1 MLSKFDWLSRCR
13 SGTELLA
20 TLKYFSDDPEIDLSQ
35 LEPGG
40 PLSAI
45 GNLCLRCRV
54 YAPAKVRKKY
64 TRYCRFCE
72 KIIERKSGAAPKS
85 FRSVVLWGY
94 VNQISR
100 RLRESKPSKSLFGIY
115 IHDDQ
120 HFLIMMHRQ
129 YLKQWLQD
137 LVIYSGLGLKGLL
150 QIFPSIG
157 EYRNLHIGDYLTWA
171 IHHEAT
177 FLMDQLRVRFYTNPH
192 QMINPKRREQE
203 GLLTYHISDFISML
217 EMVEVFRA
225 NLYPQQQKELLELLN
240 LNDPKEE
247 QFYWGRFL
255 GQLSQ
260 ETKDM
265 LSAWK
270 VRQWTKSQTEF
281 FYQLISYVI
290 LPQSN

>member
-1 MLSKFDWLSRCR
+1 MLSKFDWFRRCR

-20 TLKYFSDDPEIDLSQ
+20 TLKFFSDDPEFDLSQ
-35 LEPGG
+35 LKPGG

-45 GNLCLRCRV
+45 GNLCQRCRV
-54 YAPAKVRKKY
+54 YTPTRERKKF

-72 KIIERKSGAAPKS
+72 KIIQRKGEAAPKS
-85 FRSVVLWGY
+85 FRAVVLWGH
-94 VNQISR
+94 VNLISR

-137 LVIYSGLGLKGLL
+137 LVIYSGLSLKGLL

-177 FLMDQLRVRFYTNPH
+177 FLMDQLRIRFYTNPH

-203 GLLTYHISDFISML
+203 GLLTYTISDFISML

>member
-20 TLKYFSDDPEIDLSQ
+20 TLKFFSENPEFDLSR

-40 PLSAI
+40 PISAI
-45 GNLCLRCRV
+45 GDLCQRCRV
-54 YAPAKVRKKY
+54 YAPVKAGNRY

-72 KIIERKSGAAPKS
+72 KIIQRKGESAPKS
-85 FRSVVLWGY
+85 DHAVVLWGH
-94 VNQISR
+94 VNLISR
-100 RLRESKPSKSLFGIY
+100 RLRESKPSRGLFGIY
-115 IHDDQ
+115 IHDDH

-137 LVIYSGLGLKGLL
+137 LVIYSGLSLRGLL

-171 IHHEAT
+171 IHHETT
-177 FLMDQLRVRFYTNPH
+177 FLMDQLRIRFYTNPH
-192 QMINPKRREQE
+192 QIINPKRREQE

-281 FYQLISYVI
+281 FYQLINYVI

>member
-1 MLSKFDWLSRCR
+1 MLNKFDWLRRCR

-45 GNLCLRCRV
+45 GNLCQRCRI
-54 YAPAKVRKKY
+54 YAPVKEGKKHN
-64 TRYCRFCE
+64 RYCPFCE
-72 KIIERKSGAAPKS
+72 KIIQRKGKVAPKS
-85 FRSVVLWGY
+85 VLAIVLWGH

-100 RLRESKPSKSLFGIY
+100 GLRESKPSKSLFGIY
-115 IHDDQ
+115 IHNDQ
-120 HFLIMMHRQ
+120 NFLIMMHRQ

-137 LVIYSGLGLKGLL
+137 LVIYSGLSLKGLL
-150 QIFPSIG
+150 QIFPSVG
-157 EYRNLHIGDYLTWA
+157 VYRNLHIGDYLTWA
-171 IHHEAT
+171 IHHENT
-177 FLMDQLRVRFYTNPH
+177 FLMDQLRIRFYTNPH
-192 QMINPKRREQE
+192 QIINPKRREKE
-203 GLLTYHISDFISML
+203 GLLTYNVSDFISML

-225 NLYPQQQKELLELLN
+225 NLYPQQQKELLELLK

-290 LPQSN
+290 LPQPN

>member
-20 TLKYFSDDPEIDLSQ
+20 TLKFFSEDPEFDLSR

-40 PLSAI
+40 PISAI
-45 GNLCLRCRV
+45 GDLCQRCRV
-54 YAPAKVRKKY
+54 YAPVKARKRY
-64 TRYCRFCE
+64 TRYCQFCE
-72 KIIERKSGAAPKS
+72 KIIQLKGKAASKSAYA
-85 FRSVVLWGY
+85 VVLWGH
-94 VNQISR
+94 VNLISR

-120 HFLIMMHRQ
+120 HVLIMMHRQ

-137 LVIYSGLGLKGLL
+137 LVIYSGLSLRGLL

-192 QMINPKRREQE
+192 QIINPKSRERE
-203 GLLTYHISDFISML
+203 GLLTYNISDFISML
-217 EMVEVFRA
+217 DMAEVFRA

-270 VRQWTKSQTEF
+270 VRQWTKSQIEF
-281 FYQLISYVI
+281 FYQLIKYVI